1 MTAQTHTPGSLP
13 KSGCLHGV
21 RVLEVGG
28 FEVEFAGRILS
39 GNDADVVKVEP
50 PVGERTR
57 RLGPF
62 YHDIPDLNRSLH
74 FWHYNVGKRSLTLDL
89 DTRDGQELFRR
100 LAHTADVVLDGR
112 PAGYLE
118 ARHLGLTVLRATKPD
133 LIFARVTPFGRSGPW
148 ASYPANDLV
157 QLALGGQMMVCGY
170 APPESPDEP
179 DTPPLAADAGQ
190 SSHMAGLWTAIGIV
204 SALLARK
211 RDGVGQ
217 ALDVAVH
224 DACSVTTEV
233 QFPRWEYE
241 RTDYRRGGHQVR
253 GTGNPLLLCRD
264 GLNLCVLPSFLGE
277 DKWQDLKDWL
287 KAHDAQGD
295 LEGDAYGSVE
305 VLSDPSARAHLFDV
319 LELLAA
325 RMTAAEMVAGLQSAG
340 IACAPVF
347 APEDL
352 LQDPQA
358 AARGVFEPVE
368 HEELGERF
376 RYIGGS
382 FVNET
387 APWQLRRRPP
397 LLGEHTREI
406 LLSELGLRSDQHEL
420 LFQLGIV

>member
-1 MTAQTHTPGSLP
+1 MTAQTQTPESQT
-13 KSGCLHGV
+13 KAGCLHGV

-28 FEVEFAGRILS
+28 FEVEFAGRILA

-50 PVGERTR
+50 PEGERTR

-62 YHDIPDLNRSLH
+62 YRDIPDLNRSLH
-74 FWHYNVGKRSLTLDL
+74 FRHYNVGKRSLTLDL
-89 DTRDGQELFRR
+89 DTRDGQDLFRR
-100 LAHTADVVLDGR
+100 LAHKADVILDGR

-118 ARHLGLTVLRATKPD
+118 TRRLGPAALRATKPD
-133 LIFARVTPFGRSGPW
+133 LLFARVTPFGPSGPW
-148 ASYPANDLV
+148 ASYPANDLL

-170 APPESPDEP
+170 APPESPDES

-204 SALLARK
+204 AALLARG

-217 ALDVAVH
+217 VIDGSVH
-224 DACSVTTEV
+224 DACSVKTEV

-241 RTDYRRGGHQVR
+241 RTDFRRGGLQMR
-253 GTGNPLLLCRD
+253 GAGNPLLLCRD

-277 DKWQDLKDWL
+277 DKWLDLKEWL
-287 KAHDAQGD
+287 KAHDGLGD
-295 LEGDAYGSVE
+295 LDAEAYRSVE
-305 VLSDPSARAHLFDV
+305 VLSDPFARAHLFDV

-325 RMTAAEMVAGLQSAG
+325 RMTAPEMVAGLQSAG

-368 HEELGERF
+368 HEELGETF

-382 FVNET
+382 FVNEA
-387 APWQLRRRPP
+387 APWLLRRRPP
-397 LLGEHTREI
+397 MLGEHTREI
-406 LLSELGLRSDQHEL
+406 LLGELGLRSDQHEV
-420 LFQLGIV
+420 LFQLGVV